1 NRESRA
7 LFQALQRGRDA
18 QEIRQLIT
26 PQTASI
32 PDNFYGL
39 KPLFWALSY
48 GASAEVLSLLL
59 AAHPEAATEKH
70 PLEGWTPLHYAERL
84 SADSVR
90 LLIDRCPGAARERD
104 ADGTLPLH
112 WAAEHN
118 APVEIVRQL
127 LEANREAASQRDDC
141 GRLPVKLAIDN
152 ECSQELLALLCVAS
166 PEAFAVLPPTPP
178 TSPSAPSLIA
188 LIFPGQGSQYVGM
201 LEDVKV
207 LPAVRDM
214 LQQAEAI
221 LGYDLLKFCSDGP
234 ESSLQDINIC
244 LPVIYI
250 AGLAA
255 REKLHAE
262 QPEAVEKMQASA
274 GLFVGEYA
282 ALVAAGVFSFADGLW
297 LVKELAEAAQ
307 EALKACPQASVS
319 VAGLEE
325 VQVRDLCRQAREKH
339 GADEVC
345 QITGF
350 LFKKGFAVGGTRKS
364 VEEFLGLA
372 VSSK

>member
-1 NRESRA
+1 
-7 LFQALQRGRDA
+7 
-18 QEIRQLIT
+18 
-26 PQTASI
+26 
-32 PDNFYGL
+32 
-39 KPLFWALSY
+39 
-48 GASAEVLSLLL
+48 
-59 AAHPEAATEKH
+59 
-70 PLEGWTPLHYAERL
+70 
-84 SADSVR
+84 
-90 LLIDRCPGAARERD
+90 
-104 ADGTLPLH
+104 
-112 WAAEHN
+112 
-118 APVEIVRQL
+118 
-127 LEANREAASQRDDC
+127 ANREAASQRDDC

-152 ECSQELLALLCVAS
+152 ECSQELLALLCLAS

-178 TSPSAPSLIA
+178 TTTLPIA

-244 LPVIYI
+244 LPAIYI

-262 QPEAVEKMQASA
+262 RPEAVEKMKASA

-307 EALKACPQASVS
+307 EACPQASVS